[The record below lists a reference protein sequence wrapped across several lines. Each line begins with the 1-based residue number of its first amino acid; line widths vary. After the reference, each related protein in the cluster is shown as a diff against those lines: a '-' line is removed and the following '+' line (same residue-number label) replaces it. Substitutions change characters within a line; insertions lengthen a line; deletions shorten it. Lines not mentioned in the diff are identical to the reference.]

1 MIFNTMIKRLFC
13 VLIGVVCGCLP
24 LVAQL
29 ANRPLQERFDARE
42 TRVGRITVPYRVA
55 HTGTADNQQAPIL
68 VVVLHGSSAKGTDN
82 VSQLTAAGVAPVMH
96 YLDSANLPAHVLL
109 PQCPKKRRWS
119 EPEDEG
125 REMQALIH
133 TWISSYTTENQI
145 DKNRI
150 YIIGASSGG
159 AGVWKL
165 LNDYSDSF
173 AAGMLVA
180 SYPRYV
186 VDWVVAKTPV
196 CCVVGENDEVATP
209 AELTKFT
216 DKLKAFGGNVFFSIL
231 PDKDHY
237 ATCRDGFTAEALQWL
252 FEQKRTNK

>member
-1 MIFNTMIKRLFC
+1 MKRHLFFA
-13 VLIGVVCGCLP
+13 LIGVVCGCLSLPAQQVDIP
-24 LVAQL
+24 LK
-29 ANRPLQERFDARE
+29 ERFEARE
-42 TRVGRITVPYRVA
+42 TQVGRLKLPYRVA
-55 HTGTADNQQAPIL
+55 QTGGSTAGANPAL
-68 VVVLHGSSAKGTDN
+68 VVLLHGSSAKGTDN
-82 VSQLTAAGVAPVMH
+82 EAQLSASGVVPIMR
-96 YLDSANLPAHVLL
+96 YLDSNNLAAHVLL

-125 REMQALIH
+125 REMQALVH
-133 TWISSYTTENQI
+133 AWISSYTTENQI

-209 AELTKFT
+209 AELAKFT
-216 DKLKAFGGNVFFSIL
+216 DKLKAFGSNVFFSIL

-237 ATCRDGFTAEALQWL
+237 ATCRDGFTTEALQWL

>member
-1 MIFNTMIKRLFC
+1 MTKRLFFA
-13 VLIGVVCGCLP
+13 LIGIVCGCVS
-24 LVAQL
+24 LVAQHSDV
-29 ANRPLQERFDARE
+29 PLQERFEARE
-42 TRVGRITVPYRVA
+42 THIGRLTLPYRVA
-55 HTGTADNQQAPIL
+55 QTGTIADGDAPIL
-68 VVVLHGSSAKGTDN
+68 VVLLHGSSAKGTDN
-82 VSQLTAAGVAPVMH
+82 MAQLAAAGVAPIIH
-96 YLDSANLPAHVLL
+96 YLDSVGLEAHVLL

-125 REMQALIH
+125 REMQALIKM
-133 TWISSYTTENQI
+133 WIADYAAANKI
-145 DKNRI
+145 DMSRI
-150 YIIGASSGG
+150 YIAGASSGG

-165 LNDYSDSF
+165 LNDYSDFF

-216 DKLKAFGGNVFFSIL
+216 DKLMAFGGNVLFRIL
-231 PDKDHY
+231 PQKDHY
-237 ATCRDGFTAEALQWL
+237 ATCRDGFSTECLQWL
-252 FEQKRTNK
+252 FEQKRNVR